1 MARRRQTWSTPKP
14 SPSDAEVSI
23 RLLAIDLDGT
33 LVNDRLEMH
42 PRDVAAVKA
51 AVQAGVAVVI
61 ATGRM
66 FKSSV
71 RFAEPLGLTGPII
84 NYQGAVVREIASGE
98 VLYRCELTIPMQR
111 RVLALAEPKDW
122 HVNAYVDE
130 RVYTARARPEADLY
144 QRIGMV
150 PYEVVGPMS
159 KWVRQD
165 ATKMVLV
172 ELDPE
177 KVPGR
182 MAELTAWMGDVA
194 RVTRSLDW
202 FVEVVNPQVSKA
214 RALAM
219 VADRLGIAQPDVA
232 AIGDNANDEDMVRWA
247 GFGVA
252 MANAPAGL
260 KSIAKHVT
268 GTVDQAGVSQVIER
282 FVIGKE
288 KPLIRA

>member
-1 MARRRQTWSTPKP
+1 M
-14 SPSDAEVSI
+14 SI

-33 LVNDRLEMH
+33 LVNHELEMN

-51 AVQAGVAVVI
+51 AAAAGVAVVL

-66 FKSSV
+66 FKSSL
-71 RFAEPLGLTGPII
+71 RYAEPLGLTGPII
-84 NYQGAVVREIASGE
+84 NYQGAVVREIGSGE
-98 VLYRCELTIPMQR
+98 VWYRCELTVPMQQ
-111 RVLALAEPKDW
+111 RVLALAEPRDW

-144 QRIGMV
+144 ARVAMV
-150 PYEVVGPMS
+150 PYEVVGPLS

-165 ATKMVLV
+165 STKIVLV
-172 ELDPE
+172 DLDPE
-177 KVPGR
+177 NVPAR
-182 MAELTAWMGDVA
+182 MAELSAWMGDVA

-214 RALAM
+214 QALAL
-219 VADRLGIAQPDVA
+219 VADRLGIGQAEVC
-232 AIGDNANDEDMVRWA
+232 AIGDNMNDEDMVSWA

-252 MANAPAGL
+252 MRNAPAAL
-260 KSIAKHVT
+260 KTVAKYVTASI
-268 GTVDQAGVSQVIER
+268 DEAGVAQVIER

-288 KPLIRA
+288 EPLIRA

>member
-1 MARRRQTWSTPKP
+1 MP
-14 SPSDAEVSI
+14 I

-33 LVNDRLEMH
+33 LVNQRLEMD

-51 AVQAGVAVVI
+51 ATAAGVTVVL

-66 FKSSV
+66 FKSSL
-71 RFAEPLGLTGPII
+71 RYAEPLGLKGPII

-98 VLYRCELTIPMQR
+98 VWYRCELTVPMQQ

-130 RVYTARARPEADLY
+130 RVYTARSRPEADLY
-144 QRIGMV
+144 ARVAMV
-150 PYEVVGPMS
+150 PYEVVGPLS

-172 ELDPE
+172 DLDPAD
-177 KVPGR
+177 VPAR
-182 MAELTAWMGDVA
+182 IAALAAWMGDVA

-202 FVEVVNPQVSKA
+202 FVEVINPEVSKA
-214 RALAM
+214 GALAM
-219 VADRLGIAQPDVA
+219 VANRLRVAQADVC
-232 AIGDNANDEDMVRWA
+232 AIGDNANDEEMVSWA

-252 MANAPAGL
+252 MGNAPATL
-260 KSIAKHVT
+260 KSVAKYVT
-268 GTVDQAGVSQVIER
+268 GRIEEAGVAQVIQR

-288 KPLIRA
+288 EPLIRA

>member
-1 MARRRQTWSTPKP
+1 MARLLPTWSTPKL
-14 SPSDAEVSI
+14 SPFDAEVSI

-33 LVNDRLEMH
+33 LVNDRLEMD

-51 AVQAGVAVVI
+51 ALQAGVSVVI

-66 FKSSV
+66 FKSSL

-98 VLYRCELTIPMQR
+98 VWYRCELTVPMQR
-111 RVLALAEPKDW
+111 RMLACAEPKDW

-130 RVYTARARPEADLY
+130 RVYTAKARPEADLY

-150 PYEVVGPMS
+150 PYEVVGPLS
-159 KWVRQD
+159 KWVHQD
-165 ATKMVLV
+165 STKMVLV

-177 KVPGR
+177 KVPAR
-182 MAELTAWMGDVA
+182 MAELAAWMGDVA

-219 VADRLGIAQPDVA
+219 VAERLGIAQAEVA

-252 MANAPAGL
+252 MGNAPASL
-260 KSIAKHVT
+260 KTLANHVT
-268 GTVDQAGVSQVIER
+268 GSVDQAGVSQVIER

-288 KPLIRA
+288 KPLIPA

>member
-1 MARRRQTWSTPKP
+1 MT
-14 SPSDAEVSI
+14 I

-33 LVNDRLEMH
+33 LVNHELVMN

-51 AVQAGVAVVI
+51 AAAAGVTVVL

-66 FKSSV
+66 FKSSL
-71 RFAEPLGLTGPII
+71 RYAEPLGLRGPII
-84 NYQGAVVREIASGE
+84 NYQGAVVREIASGD
-98 VLYRCELTIPMQR
+98 VWYRCELTVPMQQ
-111 RVLALAEPKDW
+111 RVLALAEPRDW

-144 QRIGMV
+144 GRIAMV
-150 PYEVVGPMS
+150 PYEVVGPLS
-159 KWVRQD
+159 EWVRQD

-172 ELDPE
+172 DLDPAE
-177 KVPGR
+177 VPAR
-182 MAELTAWMGDVA
+182 IAELSAWMGEVA

-202 FVEVVNPQVSKA
+202 FVEVVNPEVSKA

-219 VADRLGIAQPDVA
+219 VADRLGIDQAEVC
-232 AIGDNANDEDMVRWA
+232 AIGDNLNDEDMVRWA

-252 MANAPAGL
+252 MGTAPAAL
-260 KSIAKHVT
+260 KKLAKYVT
-268 GTVDQAGVSQVIER
+268 GSIDEAGVAQVIER

-288 KPLIRA
+288 ELLVRA

>member
-1 MARRRQTWSTPKP
+1 MT
-14 SPSDAEVSI
+14 I

-33 LVNDRLEMH
+33 LVNHDLVMN

-51 AVQAGVAVVI
+51 ASAAGVSVVL

-66 FKSSV
+66 FKSSL
-71 RFAEPLGLTGPII
+71 RFAEPLGLRGPII

-98 VLYRCELTIPMQR
+98 VWYRCELTVPMQQ

-122 HVNAYVDE
+122 HVNVYVDE
-130 RVYTARARPEADLY
+130 RVYTARARAEADLY
-144 QRIGMV
+144 ARIGMV
-150 PYEVVGPMS
+150 PYEVVGPLS
-159 KWVRQD
+159 KWVHRD

-172 ELDPE
+172 DLDPAN
-177 KVPGR
+177 VPAR
-182 MAELTAWMGDVA
+182 MTELAAWMGDVA

-219 VADRLGIAQPDVA
+219 VADRLGIAQAEVC
-232 AIGDNANDEDMVRWA
+232 AIGDNTNDEDMVRWA

-252 MANAPAGL
+252 MGNAPETL
-260 KSIAKHVT
+260 KNLAMHVT
-268 GTVDQAGVSQVIER
+268 GTVDDAGVAQVIER
-282 FVIGKE
+282 FVIGSE
-288 KPLIRA
+288 VPTSRD

>member
-1 MARRRQTWSTPKP
+1 VT
-14 SPSDAEVSI
+14 I

-33 LVNDRLEMH
+33 LVNHELEMNA
-42 PRDVAAVKA
+42 RDVAAVKA
-51 AVQAGVAVVI
+51 AAAAGVTVVL

-66 FKSSV
+66 FKSSL
-71 RFAEPLGLTGPII
+71 RYAEPLGLTGPII
-84 NYQGAVVREIASGE
+84 NYQGAMVREIASGE
-98 VLYRCELTIPMQR
+98 VWYRCELTVPMQR
-111 RVLALAEPKDW
+111 RVLALAEPRDW

-144 QRIGMV
+144 ARIAMV
-150 PYEVVGPMS
+150 PYEVVGQLS

-165 ATKMVLV
+165 STKMVLV
-172 ELDPE
+172 DLDPE
-177 KVPGR
+177 NVPAR
-182 MAELTAWMGDVA
+182 MAELTAWTGDVA

-219 VADRLGIAQPDVA
+219 VADRLGIAQAEVC
-232 AIGDNANDEDMVRWA
+232 AIGDNMNDEDMVSWA

-252 MANAPAGL
+252 MDNAPAAL
-260 KSIAKHVT
+260 KKVAKYVTASI
-268 GTVDQAGVSQVIER
+268 DEAGVAQVIER

-288 KPLIRA
+288 EPLIRA